1 MHGLRVRSGAGHD
14 GRTTHGR
21 VGRSS
26 VARAAAIALVAATG
40 SFVAAVP
47 ATAGPPI
54 ENEHFVD
61 AYDSHIE
68 QEFHEDFCPEVEF
81 QVLWEGRVSANFQIK
96 TRGVDG
102 PEYYAER
109 VVTGNRFTNTENG
122 KYLETRIV
130 FRAADQKLSLDGDI
144 LTVTWTEIV
153 KTRITSSED
162 GYVGQESGRMT
173 GHLVIDLND
182 LEDEEDDVVLVDEV
196 EDLTGHSDMGG
207 AGEFCSDLV
216 TYLS

>member
-1 MHGLRVRSGAGHD
+1 MNTVRVPAGAGD
-14 GRTTHGR
+14 ERRTTHR
-21 VGRSS
+21 RPVRSS
-26 VARAAAIALVAATG
+26 LARAAVVALVAATG
-40 SFVAAVP
+40 SFVAATP
-47 ATAGPPI
+47 AVAGPPI

-61 AYDSHIE
+61 SYDSHIE
-68 QEFHEDFCPEVEF
+68 QEFHDDFCPEVAF
-81 QVLWEGRVSANFQIK
+81 PVLWEGRVSASFQIK
-96 TRGVDG
+96 THGLDG

-109 VVTGNRFTNTENG
+109 VVTGNRFTNLDNG

-144 LTVTWTEIV
+144 LTVTWTEVV
-153 KTRITSSED
+153 KTRITSSEA
-162 GYVGQESGRMT
+162 GYIGQESGRVS

-182 LEDEEDDVVLVDEV
+182 LENEEDDVVLVDEV
-196 EDLTGHSDMGG
+196 GDFTGHSDMSG